1 LTPSKVW
8 YNLNEVKK
16 MAKKI
21 KPEKNVKVVM
31 DEVEMNRALRRIAHQ
46 IIEAEKGVDNVVLVG
61 IMQRGVPLAKRLADI
76 IKKEEG
82 KDVPVGALDVSLYR
96 DDLSSKGK
104 YIEVRKSEMPLVV
117 TDKVV
122 VLVDD
127 VIFAGRTARAALDG
141 LKDYGRASK
150 IQLAALIDRGHRE
163 LPIHPDFTGKVI
175 PTAKKEEVRVEVM
188 EVDGVDRV
196 VIS

>member
-1 LTPSKVW
+1 
-8 YNLNEVKK
+8 
-16 MAKKI
+16 MAKKL
-21 KPEKNVKVVM
+21 KPEPNAKVVM
-31 DEVEMNRALRRIAHQ
+31 DEVEVNRALRRIAHQ
-46 IIEAEKGVDNVVLVG
+46 IIETNKGVDNLVLVG
-61 IMQRGVPLAKRLADI
+61 IMQRGVPLANRLAKI
-76 IKKEEG
+76 IEETEG
-82 KDVPVGALDVSLYR
+82 SKVPVGSLDVSLYR
-96 DDLSSKGK
+96 DDLSSKGE
-104 YIEVRKSEMPLVV
+104 YIEVRKSDMPVEI

-150 IQLAALIDRGHRE
+150 VQLAALVDRGHRE

-175 PTAKKEEVRVEVM
+175 PTSRKEEVKVEVM

-196 VIS
+196 VIK